1 MKSPADIRIG
11 VVCVSILLL
20 DQLTKLY
27 VIRRMDFGHE
37 LVVLE
42 GFFKFVLWGNTGAA
56 WSLFHGKNDLLAW
69 VSVAAMIVLFAIR
82 RHFEVHRWAGQL
94 AMGLMFGGILG
105 NLIDRVRFGQ
115 VIDFIRFYIQQRGGD
130 EIGFPA
136 FNVADTAICTGV
148 GILLLLSWNNEDDAK
163 AAPAASAAGGAAGER
178 EAASGSGGRPETPL

>member
-1 MKSPADIRIG
+1 MAWICG
-11 VVCVSILLL
+11 AILVA

-27 VIRRMDFGHE
+27 VIRRLDFGHE
-37 LVVLE
+37 WVVLQ
-42 GFFKFVLWGNTGAA
+42 GFFKVVLWGNTGAA

-69 VSVAAMIVLFAIR
+69 VSIAAMIALFMIR
-82 RHFEVHRWAGQL
+82 RHFEVHRLAGQF

-115 VIDFIRFYIQQRGGD
+115 VIDFIRFYIDQRGGG

-148 GILLLLSWNNEDDAK
+148 GILLLLSWNNDEQE
-163 AAPAASAAGGAAGER
+163 ASAPGGDLGPGAAK
-178 EAASGSGGRPETPL
+178 PL